1 MKSFSLSMLI
11 IVTLIAGLAFIEMIL
26 PGHALVADTGLPSP
40 GASILLGLPAL
51 ILSWMAR
58 RPENV
63 LMRQT
68 LSGVRW
74 VNILGAAALY
84 VMACLA
90 AVPVVKWRW
99 CVTWTLVV
107 LLVVLQWLQW
117 SFRVR
122 ASGRSRRLK
131 GGNRPR
137 QHPVAKNT

>member
-11 IVTLIAGLAFIEMIL
+11 IVTLIAGLAFIEMIV

-63 LMRQT
+63 LRRQT

-90 AVPVVKWRW
+90 AVPVVKWLW

-122 ASGRSRRLK
+122 ASGRSRRLN